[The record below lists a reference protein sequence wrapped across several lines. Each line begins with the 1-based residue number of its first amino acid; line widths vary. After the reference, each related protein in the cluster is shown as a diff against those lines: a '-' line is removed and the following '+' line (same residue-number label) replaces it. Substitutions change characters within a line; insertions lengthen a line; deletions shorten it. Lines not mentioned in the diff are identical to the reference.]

1 MVWFARP
8 EKAAVVRLTLAALL
22 LCVRGALGASDPE
35 VDHWFNR
42 HSDEGWRSLAE
53 RWLPVKEAMTSPV
66 ENLLLP
72 LDHFPN
78 GRVKAQLAAKRAQ
91 VFVDG
96 IIFAED
102 VTVELFNDKG
112 QSEGRLTAEGCIFD
126 RNTKH
131 GYCEGPV
138 SMEKEGDRLKGRGM
152 YFSFEG
158 QFIKILGECEIR
170 TRRIRNN
177 FGRLR

>member
-1 MVWFARP
+1 MVWCARP
-8 EKAAVVRLTLAALL
+8 VKSAGGCLAAAILL
-22 LCVRGALGASDPE
+22 LCAVRGRAGDKSDADRWLERPP
-35 VDHWFNR
+35 
-42 HSDEGWRSLAE
+42 DEGWRALAE
-53 RWLPVKEAMTSPV
+53 RWQPVKASMTSPV

-78 GRVKAQLAAKRAQ
+78 GRVRAQLAAKKAQ
-91 VFVDG
+91 VFSDG

-102 VTVELFNDKG
+102 VTVALFNDRG
-112 QSEGRLTAEGCIFD
+112 EPDGCLTAEGCIFD
-126 RNTKH
+126 RSTKN

-152 YFSFEG
+152 YFSFER
-158 QFIKILGECEIR
+158 QSIKILGDCEIR